1 MEIWTS
7 KNFSSLKL
15 ILLFAILLV
24 FSGCKEQIIH
34 NLEEA
39 DANRIVTVLHDSG
52 LDVEKKIQPDG
63 RWSIAVPKDNSMMA
77 LRLLE
82 DKRVLRAPSKSNIL
96 KGSVISSREAQ
107 KFEYER
113 GLSREIENTLLS
125 LDGVLDARVHL
136 NLPTPDPLLGKVS
149 GNLGGTGSVLMVV
162 SQAMILNNSDIA
174 GLVSG
179 ASGIPADKISVIQSK
194 SAESDKTAAPL
205 FVNQALI
212 SKQFDWAL
220 LLGAAAVIV
229 VAIILFISGKRRF
242 QKLQQNFEVSGR
254 AV

>member
-1 MEIWTS
+1 
-7 KNFSSLKL
+7 
-15 ILLFAILLV
+15 
-24 FSGCKEQIIH
+24 
-34 NLEEA
+34 
-39 DANRIVTVLHDSG
+39 VLHDSG

-63 RWSIAVPKDNSMMA
+63 KWSIAVPKDNSMVA

-82 DKRVLRAPSKSNIL
+82 DKRVLRSPSKSNLL

-113 GLSREIENTLLS
+113 GLSREIENTLMS

-149 GNLGGTGSVLMVV
+149 GNMAGTGSVLMVIN
-162 SQAMILNNSDIA
+162 ANMTLGNGDIA

-194 SAESDKTAAPL
+194 SAES
-205 FVNQALI
+205 NQSSASIYLNNTLA
-212 SKQFDWAL
+212 SKQFDWA
-220 LLGAAAVIV
+220 
-229 VAIILFISGKRRF
+229 ILFGAGAVLIVLGFIFISSKRRF
-242 QKLQQNFEVSGR
+242 KKLQQNFEVSTR
-254 AV
+254 SA